1 MKPATSMKARRLENQ
16 KLSDRLIKFSLELIE
31 LSGKLPKTLANLKI
45 LDQVIPSGTSIGANY
60 NEACEAESSKDFVHK
75 IKICIKEAKE
85 TKYWLILLGSIKGNY
100 LCFNK
105 LNGLANES
113 EEFIRIFS
121 SIISKFRK

>member
-1 MKPATSMKARRLENQ
+1 MKLVISMEARRLENQ
-16 KLSDRLIKFSLELIE
+16 KLSDRLIKFSLGLIN

-85 TKYWLILLGSIKGNY
+85 TKYWLILLRSIKSNSLY
-100 LCFNK
+100 FNE
-105 LNGLANES
+105 LDGLTNEA

>member
-1 MKPATSMKARRLENQ
+1 MKLVISMEARRLENQ
-16 KLSDRLIKFSLELIE
+16 KLSDRLIKFSLGLIN

-85 TKYWLILLGSIKGNY
+85 TKYWLILLRSIKSN
-100 LCFNK
+100 
-105 LNGLANES
+105 S
-113 EEFIRIFS
+113 IFILTS
-121 SIISKFRK
+121 LMD